1 MCSLLLGTCPLDGLG
16 VVRESPRLRWT
27 SETLYG
33 PLLHGDLI
41 VETKLDLGD
50 HSGGLGL
57 KETQLFVSSSME
69 TWATFVVGRTS
80 GTNLV
85 SLVLAYLYLLLFL
98 AQACFG
104 IVFDLTLGVNPND

>member
-41 VETKLDLGD
+41 VETELDLGD

-85 SLVLAYLYLLLFL
+85 SLVLAYLDLLLFL
-98 AQACFG
+98 AQACSG